1 MLYII
6 RTDLTSWFQICMTL
20 KSISSIWPLVV
31 KKLVR
36 VDRFWSIHLVCSEH
50 TTYTHHSNRLGEL
63 IPNLYRMSSIST
75 NLTPFGQKQWLNLT
89 TYDHFNEFCHTYDTC
104 TSIECIFRDE
114 FKNFDFGVTWGHPGS
129 SKGSNK
135 VISGSKNRKYC
146 QMHMICIWIDS
157 EFYSDFKNEHVKVI
171 RGHLRV
177 KQGHSEVKNLKHP
190 NALIYIWIDYKFC
203 FEFNGVHLKVNWG
216 HLRSQKNH
224 FGVINLK
231 TRPIH
236 GQYTWYA
243 YDSHPN
249 SILILMAWISRYA
262 YGNFDPNNVYFRSN

>member
-135 VISGSKNRKYC
+135 VISGSKIGNIAKC
-146 QMHMICIWIDS
+146 
-157 EFYSDFKNEHVKVI
+157 
-171 RGHLRV
+171 
-177 KQGHSEVKNLKHP
+177 
-190 NALIYIWIDYKFC
+190 
-203 FEFNGVHLKVNWG
+203 
-216 HLRSQKNH
+216 
-224 FGVINLK
+224 
-231 TRPIH
+231 
-236 GQYTWYA
+236 TWYA
-243 YDSHPN
+243 YESIQN
-249 SILILMAWISRYA
+249 FILILKMSMSRSFEVILGSNKVILRSKISNIQMHWYTYGSITNFVLNSMVYISRSTE
-262 YGNFDPNNVYFRSN
+262 VI